1 MKVKYVA
8 YFFTL
13 LILFV
18 KPGPSESIKLFS
30 NLKRYFAGTKLGNW
44 AFQKFVQS
52 DLNNPFWEKKYGDM
66 SKIYI
71 KIFKRRKSS
80 WYQKFNLKRDGEKI
94 VEVLKENGFDPD
106 LETKIITHGY
116 IDDGIIFH
124 NSFAE
129 AYENRGK
136 NNKKFERKNGVM
148 SEIVSLM
155 KNKCL
160 HSCDSACSRAVCGVQ
175 QRQFMNLM
183 V

>member
-136 NNKKFERKNGVM
+136 NNKKFTDDLDFYNIQKSIKNFLYQLLKKVGI
-148 SEIVSLM
+148 S
-155 KNKCL
+155 
-160 HSCDSACSRAVCGVQ
+160 SRS
-175 QRQFMNLM
+175 FLNFLN
-183 V
+183 